1 MHTLFFHLVGT
12 MALHRDWSAGEV
24 MQRLRAG
31 VGVGG
36 TEAGAEE
43 MGLGMTGG
51 DYVGV
56 GGGVGYGGR
65 FSRGSAASPSAS
77 WCMCI

>member
-1 MHTLFFHLVGT
+1 

-24 MQRLRAG
+24 MQRLKVG

-36 TEAGAEE
+36 AEAGAEE
-43 MGLGMTGG
+43 MGLGMLMVRPTMTGG
-51 DYVGV
+51 AYVGE
-56 GGGVGYGGR
+56 GYGGR

-77 WCMCI
+77 WCLCL